1 MNIKGMDKDMSRYI
15 NITELGVGKC
25 NPDLFN
31 DKGYAEGWNTAI
43 DIIEKTPTAEVQP
56 VKFGEWVEYKDYYN
70 HGWVCSACGNYG
82 HENKEGRPCFSEFCP
97 NCGADMRNDEKVIN
111 QL

>member
-1 MNIKGMDKDMSRYI
+1 MDRYI
-15 NITELGVGKC
+15 NADKLIKDLNLARIIQKPHLLDYEETIEIIKMSATE
-25 NPDLFN
+25 
-31 DKGYAEGWNTAI
+31 
-43 DIIEKTPTAEVQP
+43 IEETKL
-56 VKFGEWVEYKDYYN
+56 GEWVEHKDYYN

-97 NCGADMRNDEKVIN
+97 NCGADMRNDKKVIN